1 MIGRS
6 GNLAIKQVKGDPA
19 RIFLVAI
26 YRIRPRRIMPESPP
40 AKEEGEA
47 PSGLTRS
54 SVGPERQFSKLTGS
68 PFPVLGILLVGSCG
82 GFLAGRYNQSFL
94 WIVILLF
101 LSYFILKRRLERLR
115 IYHRHAVEREATRQR
130 LDRHVESTEWLNFV
144 MERLW
149 TVLEP
154 TLSVQI
160 TEKLN
165 SLMETNRPSFLDS
178 LELTE
183 LTLGSSPPLITGA
196 RVHPQTDPE
205 IIVSNTTSVAG
216 RCMLTA
222 ACSTWTPIFALYP
235 MKATRSR
242 PAAGQRAPSGTPRLC

>member
-1 MIGRS
+1 
-6 GNLAIKQVKGDPA
+6 
-19 RIFLVAI
+19 
-26 YRIRPRRIMPESPP
+26 MPESPS
-40 AKEEGEA
+40 AVGKEKVSSNVA
-47 PSGLTRS
+47 PLVAGS
-54 SVGPERQFSKLTGS
+54 ERQFSKLAGS

-82 GFLAGRYNQSFL
+82 GFLAGRYHQSFL

-101 LSYFILKRRLERLR
+101 ISYFILKRRLERLR
-115 IYHRHAVEREATRQR
+115 IYHRHAVEREAIRQR

-149 TVLEP
+149 SVLEP

-196 RVHPQTDPE
+196 RVHPRTDPE
-205 IIVSNTTSVAG
+205 IIVSKQTLVND
-216 RCMLTA
+216 
-222 ACSTWTPIFALYP
+222 AC
-235 MKATRSR
+235 
-242 PAAGQRAPSGTPRLC
+242 